1 MIIPSLDA
9 PDPMV
14 YQTINRPDLSLT
26 FDQLIQGLI
35 NLGKSPGPRIW
46 LEVLLLR
53 GINDAPGQ
61 IEKFCQTIQKI
72 NPEKVQLNTVVRPPV
87 EGYAAPLSYSQLEEI
102 QKVLG
107 PRAEIIVSPSRE
119 TAQPIGSVVA
129 SEIRA
134 MVARRPC
141 TAEDIAQCLG
151 LSLEETTRFLNE
163 LIQDKRVNY
172 ELFNQQGFYRG
183 V

>member
-1 MIIPSLDA
+1 M
-9 PDPMV
+9 
-14 YQTINRPDLSLT
+14 
-26 FDQLIQGLI
+26 
-35 NLGKSPGPRIW
+35 
-46 LEVLLLR
+46 
-53 GINDAPGQ
+53 
-61 IEKFCQTIQKI
+61 
-72 NPEKVQLNTVVRPPV
+72 VRPPV
-87 EGYAAPLSYSQLEEI
+87 EGYAEPLSYAQLKEI

-107 PRAEIIVSPSRE
+107 PRAEIISPSSRE
-119 TAQPIGSVVA
+119 NAQPIGSVIA

-151 LSLEETTRFLNE
+151 LSLEETTHFLNE
-163 LIQDKRVNY
+163 LIQAKRVNY